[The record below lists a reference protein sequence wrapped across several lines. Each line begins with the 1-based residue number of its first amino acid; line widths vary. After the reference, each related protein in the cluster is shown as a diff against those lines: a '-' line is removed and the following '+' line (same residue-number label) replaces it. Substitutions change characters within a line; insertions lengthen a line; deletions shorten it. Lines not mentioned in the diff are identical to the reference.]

1 MKTTVL
7 ITGADG
13 FVGQNLQLHLAER
26 ADVAVRRFT
35 RANTLA
41 ELPALLQGVD
51 WVFHLAG
58 VNRPQDPTEFT
69 TGNADLTQALCDA
82 LAARGRRV
90 PVVYTSSTQ
99 AALDNPYGRSKRA
112 AEDALFA
119 LQREHAVPVHV
130 FRLPNVFGKWARPH
144 YNSAVATFCH
154 NTARGLPIQVNDPA
168 APLTLVHVDDVV
180 ARFLQLLD
188 GADAASTPTP
198 SLRGAEG
205 DAAIQPGASAAAASA
220 ATAASTPTAAPPAS
234 AVTGS
239 PRFARDDG
247 NYPSLRGGEA
257 DAAIQPG
264 ASAAAASAA
273 AASAATAASTPT
285 AAPPASAALD
295 RHASLATTTPPSLR
309 GAEGDAAIQPGASA
323 AAAAPI
329 TAAPSSGAVTG
340 SPRFARD
347 DGNYPSLRGAEG
359 DAAIQ
364 SGAPTPTAASPAS
377 AALDRHGLRPRDD
390 GVADG
395 AGDDKPTFDTI
406 TPQYTTTVG
415 EVARLIQAFAA
426 SRDNLLTE
434 RVGTGLVRALYATYV
449 SYLPVESFAYP
460 VPMHGDA
467 RGVFVEMLRTPDCG
481 QFSFFTAHPGITRGG
496 HYHHSKTEK
505 FLVIQGT
512 ARFKF
517 RHMQTGQAHELVTD
531 GARAQIVET
540 VPGWTHDITNIG
552 TDPLVVMLWANEVFD
567 RDKPDTFACAL

>member
-264 ASAAAASAA
+264 ASAAAA
-273 AASAATAASTPT
+273 ASTATAAPT
-285 AAPPASAALD
+285 SGAPLD
-295 RHASLATTTPPSLR
+295 RHASLAMTNPPSLR
-309 GAEGDAAIQPGASA
+309 GAA
-323 AAAAPI
+323 
-329 TAAPSSGAVTG
+329 
-340 SPRFARD
+340 
-347 DGNYPSLRGAEG
+347 G

-364 SGAPTPTAASPAS
+364 SGASTAAAASTATGTVASPAS

-505 FLVIQGT
+505 FLVIQGQ

-517 RHMQTGQAHELVTD
+517 RHMQTGQVHELVTD
-531 GARAQIVET
+531 GAHAQIVET

-552 TDPLVVMLWANEVFD
+552 PDELVVMLWANEVFD